1 MKSMIHNYKKNINMS
16 KGIILGAIA
25 VLFAFSVNAQEL
37 PINKET
43 GKVTFMEVKETGD
56 VKATEAYDVIKK
68 WSAGK
73 GLTVTKDEGGKLFY
87 TAKHKVN
94 YPAVRGSISN
104 EGKVD
109 YILQF
114 FFKDGK
120 VRYIM
125 TDFVHSG
132 KLGSGG
138 KMENAKPIDGY
149 GKVTERAWN
158 MIRDQTFR
166 KSNKVVTS
174 FTKAITE
181 FQNDPARSD
190 DW

>member
-1 MKSMIHNYKKNINMS
+1 MKK
-16 KGIILGAIA
+16 IILATITT
-25 VLFAFSVNAQEL
+25 VLAFTINAQEL
-37 PINKET
+37 PVNKET
-43 GKVTFMEVKETGD
+43 GKVTFMEVKETGN
-56 VKATEAYDVIKK
+56 VTAAEAYDVIKK
-68 WSAGK
+68 WSTGK
-73 GLTVTKDEGGKLFY
+73 GMTVTKDEAASRLYFAG
-87 TAKHKVN
+87 KHKVN
-94 YPAVRGSISN
+94 YPAVRGGISN

-120 VRYIM
+120 LRYIM

-132 KLGSGG
+132 KYGNGG
-138 KMENAKPIDGY
+138 KMENVKPIDGY

-158 MIRDQTFR
+158 MVRDQTYN

-174 FTKAITE
+174 FVKAITE